1 MAASMVAS
9 LTACGG
15 SNNNS
20 TDATNAT
27 ASSNTTVN
35 QEITADQYADTIKGN
50 AETYKTYISL
60 PEYKGLSV
68 TVDSEQAQV
77 SENDVTDYIDNLIS
91 QYGTTETVTEG
102 VTASGD
108 VISLDYSGLLD
119 GTAFSGGT
127 ATDVT
132 YTIGSG
138 KFIDDLDKG
147 LVGLTVGQEYDIPCK
162 FPDDYSSSD
171 LAGKDVIF
179 KVTVNSIK
187 KTTLPELTDEWV
199 ASNASSLNVEATTV
213 DGLKSYVKDY
223 LETQAK
229 TNYDSSKYQAAW
241 KVISDGITNNNG
253 YPEDELN
260 SLIDTLKSNIQ
271 SEYNQYGSYYGI
283 SDYATYLSQVYGFES
298 EDAFN
303 DYAKEYAQSYLL
315 EKMAITIIAEN
326 ENITV
331 TADDINDMGAQLAS
345 YYGYTDYQEILDSY
359 GNQMNSEVG
368 YDSMMSSYTG
378 GLEQNCGM
386 VVFDAD
392 GKVIC
397 SSDTFE
403 NNNTRYRLNS
413 KKLLSLIDGAEWD
426 NDTCGNTEGYSVV
439 KKESSVTGW
448 TVYVYEPRKLVLRS
462 ANSMIT
468 MIVVAFVVAV
478 AGAAAASIFTTGFI
492 TRRINKL
499 KNSMAKVENGDFDAV
514 INTQDKDEIGDLIH
528 SFNSMTTQ
536 IKNLIT
542 QVYEGRI
549 SQKESEMRALRA
561 QINPHFLYNSLS
573 LINWKAIEYEQEDI
587 SEITL
592 ALSNYYRTSL
602 NKGKNI
608 LSFEQELSNMQSYL
622 KIQQIMHDNSFD
634 VVINVSEEVMPCESL
649 NLILQPLV
657 ENAIDHGIDLLT
669 DRKGIITVEAKMQ
682 TDEEGKKLVCVTVSD
697 NGVGMDKETAQN
709 FLTVQSKGYGARN
722 VNDRIRLY
730 YGESYHLEVQSIPDE
745 GTTITIKFPAKPY
758 NTKN

>member
-1 MAASMVAS
+1 MKKIKQKINDIRLQNKLVIIYVVTGLIPLIVLFVFAYCQMRNILMDRDLKS
-9 LTACGG
+9 
-15 SNNNS
+15 
-20 TDATNAT
+20 
-27 ASSNTTVN
+27 
-35 QEITADQYADTIKGN
+35 IKG
-50 AETYKTYISL
+50 AIEQ
-60 PEYKGLSV
+60 SV
-68 TVDSEQAQV
+68 
-77 SENDVTDYIDNLIS
+77 
-91 QYGTTETVTEG
+91 
-102 VTASGD
+102 
-108 VISLDYSGLLD
+108 
-119 GTAFSGGT
+119 
-127 ATDVT
+127 
-132 YTIGSG
+132 
-138 KFIDDLDKG
+138 
-147 LVGLTVGQEYDIPCK
+147 
-162 FPDDYSSSD
+162 
-171 LAGKDVIF
+171 
-179 KVTVNSIK
+179 
-187 KTTLPELTDEWV
+187 
-199 ASNASSLNVEATTV
+199 TTV
-213 DGLKSYVKDY
+213 DGQIEVYDNLS
-223 LETQAK
+223 
-229 TNYDSSKYQAAW
+229 NY
-241 KVISDGITNNNG
+241 ITFN
-253 YPEDELN
+253 
-260 SLIDTLKSNIQ
+260 DTLSGVLSYDYKSTY
-271 SEYNQYGSYYGI
+271 EMYNQI
-283 SDYATYLSQVYGFES
+283 VTTFDPMLSSLKYFH
-298 EDAFN
+298 N
-303 DYAKEYAQSYLL
+303 
-315 EKMAITIIAEN
+315 
-326 ENITV
+326 
-331 TADDINDMGAQLAS
+331 DINRVTIYVDKAIKHDTTIAPIEEIKDRPFYNSAAESTKIQWFVDEDSRTLVSARKMSTLDQL
-345 YYGYTDYQEILDSY
+345 GILGIMYID
-359 GNQMNSEVG
+359 VD
-368 YDSMMSSYTG
+368 YDSMMSSFTG

-386 VVFDAD
+386 VVLDAD

-478 AGAAAASIFTTGFI
+478 AGAAA
-492 TRRINKL
+492 RRINKL

-592 ALSNYYRTSL
+592 ALSNYYCTSL

-669 DRKGIITVEAKMQ
+669 DRKGVITVEAKMQ
-682 TDEEGKKLVCVTVSD
+682 ADEEGKKLVCVTVSD

-709 FLTVQSKGYGARN
+709 FLTVQSNGYGARN

>member
-1 MAASMVAS
+1 MKKIKQRINDIRLQNKLVIIYVVTGLIPLIVLFVFAYCQMRNILMDRDLKS
-9 LTACGG
+9 
-15 SNNNS
+15 
-20 TDATNAT
+20 
-27 ASSNTTVN
+27 
-35 QEITADQYADTIKGN
+35 IKG
-50 AETYKTYISL
+50 ALEQ
-60 PEYKGLSV
+60 SV
-68 TVDSEQAQV
+68 A
-77 SENDVTDYIDNLIS
+77 
-91 QYGTTETVTEG
+91 
-102 VTASGD
+102 
-108 VISLDYSGLLD
+108 
-119 GTAFSGGT
+119 
-127 ATDVT
+127 
-132 YTIGSG
+132 
-138 KFIDDLDKG
+138 
-147 LVGLTVGQEYDIPCK
+147 
-162 FPDDYSSSD
+162 
-171 LAGKDVIF
+171 
-179 KVTVNSIK
+179 
-187 KTTLPELTDEWV
+187 
-199 ASNASSLNVEATTV
+199 TV
-213 DGLKSYVKDY
+213 DGQIEVYDNLS
-223 LETQAK
+223 
-229 TNYDSSKYQAAW
+229 NY
-241 KVISDGITNNNG
+241 ITFN
-253 YPEDELN
+253 
-260 SLIDTLKSNIQ
+260 DTLSGVLSYDYKSTY
-271 SEYNQYGSYYGI
+271 EMYNQI
-283 SDYATYLSQVYGFES
+283 VTTFDPMLSSLKYFH
-298 EDAFN
+298 N
-303 DYAKEYAQSYLL
+303 
-315 EKMAITIIAEN
+315 
-326 ENITV
+326 
-331 TADDINDMGAQLAS
+331 DINRVTIYVDKAIKHDTTIAPIEEIKDRPFYNSATESTKIQWFVDEDSRTLVSARKMSTLDQL
-345 YYGYTDYQEILDSY
+345 GILGIMYID
-359 GNQMNSEVG
+359 VD
-368 YDSMMSSYTG
+368 YDSMMSSFTG

-386 VVFDAD
+386 VVLDAD
-392 GKVIC
+392 GRVIC

-499 KNSMAKVENGDFDAV
+499 KNNMAKVENGDFDAV

-682 TDEEGKKLVCVTVSD
+682 TDEKGKKLVCVTVSD

>member
-1 MAASMVAS
+1 MKKIKQKINDIRLQNKLVIIYVVTGLIPLIVLFVFAYCQMRNILMDRDLKS
-9 LTACGG
+9 
-15 SNNNS
+15 
-20 TDATNAT
+20 
-27 ASSNTTVN
+27 
-35 QEITADQYADTIKGN
+35 IKG
-50 AETYKTYISL
+50 AIEQ
-60 PEYKGLSV
+60 SV
-68 TVDSEQAQV
+68 
-77 SENDVTDYIDNLIS
+77 
-91 QYGTTETVTEG
+91 
-102 VTASGD
+102 
-108 VISLDYSGLLD
+108 
-119 GTAFSGGT
+119 
-127 ATDVT
+127 
-132 YTIGSG
+132 
-138 KFIDDLDKG
+138 
-147 LVGLTVGQEYDIPCK
+147 
-162 FPDDYSSSD
+162 
-171 LAGKDVIF
+171 
-179 KVTVNSIK
+179 
-187 KTTLPELTDEWV
+187 
-199 ASNASSLNVEATTV
+199 TTV
-213 DGLKSYVKDY
+213 DGQIEVYDNLSNYITFNDTLSGVLSYDYKSTYEMYNQIVTTFDPMLSSLKYFHNDINRVTIYVDKAIKHDTTIAPIEEIKDRPFY
-223 LETQAK
+223 NAAAESTKIQWFVDEDSRTLVSARKMSTLDQLGILGIMYIDVD
-229 TNYDSSKYQAAW
+229 YDS
-241 KVISDGITNNNG
+241 I
-253 YPEDELN
+253 
-260 SLIDTLKSNIQ
+260 
-271 SEYNQYGSYYGI
+271 
-283 SDYATYLSQVYGFES
+283 
-298 EDAFN
+298 
-303 DYAKEYAQSYLL
+303 
-315 EKMAITIIAEN
+315 
-326 ENITV
+326 
-331 TADDINDMGAQLAS
+331 
-345 YYGYTDYQEILDSY
+345 
-359 GNQMNSEVG
+359 
-368 YDSMMSSYTG
+368 MSSFTG

-386 VVFDAD
+386 VVLDAD

-397 SSDTFE
+397 GSDTFE

-413 KKLLSLIDGAEWD
+413 KKLLSLIDRAEWD

-669 DRKGIITVEAKMQ
+669 DRKGVITVEARMQ

>member
-1 MAASMVAS
+1 MKKIKQRINDIRLQNKLVIIYVVTGLIPLIVLFVFAYCQMRNILMDRDLKS
-9 LTACGG
+9 
-15 SNNNS
+15 
-20 TDATNAT
+20 
-27 ASSNTTVN
+27 
-35 QEITADQYADTIKGN
+35 IKG
-50 AETYKTYISL
+50 ALEQ
-60 PEYKGLSV
+60 SV
-68 TVDSEQAQV
+68 A
-77 SENDVTDYIDNLIS
+77 
-91 QYGTTETVTEG
+91 
-102 VTASGD
+102 
-108 VISLDYSGLLD
+108 
-119 GTAFSGGT
+119 
-127 ATDVT
+127 
-132 YTIGSG
+132 
-138 KFIDDLDKG
+138 
-147 LVGLTVGQEYDIPCK
+147 
-162 FPDDYSSSD
+162 
-171 LAGKDVIF
+171 
-179 KVTVNSIK
+179 
-187 KTTLPELTDEWV
+187 
-199 ASNASSLNVEATTV
+199 TV
-213 DGLKSYVKDY
+213 DGQIEVYDNLS
-223 LETQAK
+223 
-229 TNYDSSKYQAAW
+229 NY
-241 KVISDGITNNNG
+241 ITFN
-253 YPEDELN
+253 
-260 SLIDTLKSNIQ
+260 DTLSGVLSYDYKSTY
-271 SEYNQYGSYYGI
+271 EMYNQI
-283 SDYATYLSQVYGFES
+283 VTTFDPMLSSLKYFH
-298 EDAFN
+298 N
-303 DYAKEYAQSYLL
+303 
-315 EKMAITIIAEN
+315 
-326 ENITV
+326 
-331 TADDINDMGAQLAS
+331 DINRVTIYVDKAIKHDTTIAPIEEIKDRPFYNSATESTKIQWFVDEDSRTLVSARKMSTLDQL
-345 YYGYTDYQEILDSY
+345 GILGIMYID
-359 GNQMNSEVG
+359 VD
-368 YDSMMSSYTG
+368 YDSMMSSFTG

-386 VVFDAD
+386 VVLDAD
-392 GKVIC
+392 GRVIC

-573 LINWKAIEYEQEDI
+573 LINWKAIEYEQE
-587 SEITL
+587 
-592 ALSNYYRTSL
+592 
-602 NKGKNI
+602 
-608 LSFEQELSNMQSYL
+608 LSNMQSYL

-669 DRKGIITVEAKMQ
+669 DRKGIITVEARMQ

>member
-1 MAASMVAS
+1 MKKIKQKINDIRLQNKLVIIYVVTGLIPLIVLFVFAYCQMRNILMDRDLKS
-9 LTACGG
+9 
-15 SNNNS
+15 
-20 TDATNAT
+20 
-27 ASSNTTVN
+27 
-35 QEITADQYADTIKGN
+35 IKGTI
-50 AETYKTYISL
+50 EQ
-60 PEYKGLSV
+60 SV
-68 TVDSEQAQV
+68 
-77 SENDVTDYIDNLIS
+77 
-91 QYGTTETVTEG
+91 
-102 VTASGD
+102 
-108 VISLDYSGLLD
+108 
-119 GTAFSGGT
+119 
-127 ATDVT
+127 
-132 YTIGSG
+132 
-138 KFIDDLDKG
+138 
-147 LVGLTVGQEYDIPCK
+147 
-162 FPDDYSSSD
+162 
-171 LAGKDVIF
+171 
-179 KVTVNSIK
+179 
-187 KTTLPELTDEWV
+187 
-199 ASNASSLNVEATTV
+199 TTV
-213 DGLKSYVKDY
+213 DGQIEVYDNLS
-223 LETQAK
+223 
-229 TNYDSSKYQAAW
+229 NY
-241 KVISDGITNNNG
+241 ITFN
-253 YPEDELN
+253 
-260 SLIDTLKSNIQ
+260 DTLSGVLSYDYKSTY
-271 SEYNQYGSYYGI
+271 EMYNQI
-283 SDYATYLSQVYGFES
+283 VTTFDPMLSSLKYFH
-298 EDAFN
+298 N
-303 DYAKEYAQSYLL
+303 
-315 EKMAITIIAEN
+315 
-326 ENITV
+326 
-331 TADDINDMGAQLAS
+331 DINRVTIYVDKAIKHDTTIAPIEEIKDRPFYNSAAESTKIQWFVDEDSRTLVSARKMSTLDQL
-345 YYGYTDYQEILDSY
+345 GILGIMYID
-359 GNQMNSEVG
+359 VD
-368 YDSMMSSYTG
+368 YDSMMSSFTG

-386 VVFDAD
+386 VVLDAD

-478 AGAAAASIFTTGFI
+478 AGAAAASIFTTGII

-669 DRKGIITVEAKMQ
+669 DRKGVITVEAKMQ

-730 YGESYHLEVQSIPDE
+730 YGESYHLEVQSIPDG

>member
-1 MAASMVAS
+1 MKKIKQKINDIRLQNKLVIIYVVTGLIPLIVLFVFAYCQMRNILMDRDLKS
-9 LTACGG
+9 
-15 SNNNS
+15 
-20 TDATNAT
+20 
-27 ASSNTTVN
+27 
-35 QEITADQYADTIKGN
+35 IKG
-50 AETYKTYISL
+50 AIEQ
-60 PEYKGLSV
+60 SV
-68 TVDSEQAQV
+68 
-77 SENDVTDYIDNLIS
+77 
-91 QYGTTETVTEG
+91 
-102 VTASGD
+102 
-108 VISLDYSGLLD
+108 
-119 GTAFSGGT
+119 
-127 ATDVT
+127 
-132 YTIGSG
+132 
-138 KFIDDLDKG
+138 
-147 LVGLTVGQEYDIPCK
+147 
-162 FPDDYSSSD
+162 
-171 LAGKDVIF
+171 
-179 KVTVNSIK
+179 
-187 KTTLPELTDEWV
+187 
-199 ASNASSLNVEATTV
+199 TTV
-213 DGLKSYVKDY
+213 DGQIEVYDNLS
-223 LETQAK
+223 
-229 TNYDSSKYQAAW
+229 NY
-241 KVISDGITNNNG
+241 ITFN
-253 YPEDELN
+253 
-260 SLIDTLKSNIQ
+260 DTLSGVLSYDYKSTY
-271 SEYNQYGSYYGI
+271 EMYNQI
-283 SDYATYLSQVYGFES
+283 VTTFDPMLSSLKYFH
-298 EDAFN
+298 N
-303 DYAKEYAQSYLL
+303 
-315 EKMAITIIAEN
+315 
-326 ENITV
+326 
-331 TADDINDMGAQLAS
+331 DINRVTIYVDKAIKHDTTIAPIEEIKDRPFYNSAAESTKIQWFVDEDSRTLVSARKMSTLDQL
-345 YYGYTDYQEILDSY
+345 GILGIMYID
-359 GNQMNSEVG
+359 VD
-368 YDSMMSSYTG
+368 YDSMMSSFTG

-386 VVFDAD
+386 VVLDAD
-392 GKVIC
+392 GRVIC

-492 TRRINKL
+492 IRRINKL

-669 DRKGIITVEAKMQ
+669 DRKGIITVEARMQ

-758 NTKN
+758 STKN

>member
-1 MAASMVAS
+1 MKKIKQKINDIRLQNKLVIIYVVTGLIPLIVLFVFAYCQMRNILMDRDLKS
-9 LTACGG
+9 
-15 SNNNS
+15 
-20 TDATNAT
+20 
-27 ASSNTTVN
+27 
-35 QEITADQYADTIKGN
+35 IKG
-50 AETYKTYISL
+50 AIEQ
-60 PEYKGLSV
+60 SV
-68 TVDSEQAQV
+68 
-77 SENDVTDYIDNLIS
+77 
-91 QYGTTETVTEG
+91 
-102 VTASGD
+102 
-108 VISLDYSGLLD
+108 
-119 GTAFSGGT
+119 
-127 ATDVT
+127 
-132 YTIGSG
+132 
-138 KFIDDLDKG
+138 
-147 LVGLTVGQEYDIPCK
+147 
-162 FPDDYSSSD
+162 
-171 LAGKDVIF
+171 
-179 KVTVNSIK
+179 
-187 KTTLPELTDEWV
+187 
-199 ASNASSLNVEATTV
+199 TTV
-213 DGLKSYVKDY
+213 DGQIEVYDNLS
-223 LETQAK
+223 
-229 TNYDSSKYQAAW
+229 NY
-241 KVISDGITNNNG
+241 ITFN
-253 YPEDELN
+253 
-260 SLIDTLKSNIQ
+260 DTLSGVLSYDYKSTY
-271 SEYNQYGSYYGI
+271 EMYNQI
-283 SDYATYLSQVYGFES
+283 VTTFDPMLSSLKYFH
-298 EDAFN
+298 N
-303 DYAKEYAQSYLL
+303 
-315 EKMAITIIAEN
+315 
-326 ENITV
+326 
-331 TADDINDMGAQLAS
+331 DINRVTIYVDKAIKHDTTIAPIEEIKDRPFYNSAAESTKIQWFVDEDSRTLVSARKMSTLDQLGIFGIM
-345 YYGYTDYQEILDSY
+345 YIDVD
-359 GNQMNSEVG
+359 
-368 YDSMMSSYTG
+368 YDSMMSSFTG

-386 VVFDAD
+386 VVLDAD

-413 KKLLSLIDGAEWD
+413 NKLLSLIDRAEWD
-426 NDTCGNTEGYSVV
+426 NDTCGNTDGYSVV

-478 AGAAAASIFTTGFI
+478 AGAAAASIFTSGFI
-492 TRRINKL
+492 ARRINKL

-669 DRKGIITVEAKMQ
+669 DRKGVITVEARMQ

>member
-1 MAASMVAS
+1 MKKIKQKINDIRLQNKLVIIYVVTGLIPLIVLFVFAYCQMRNILMDRDLKS
-9 LTACGG
+9 
-15 SNNNS
+15 
-20 TDATNAT
+20 
-27 ASSNTTVN
+27 
-35 QEITADQYADTIKGN
+35 IKG
-50 AETYKTYISL
+50 ALEQ
-60 PEYKGLSV
+60 SV
-68 TVDSEQAQV
+68 A
-77 SENDVTDYIDNLIS
+77 
-91 QYGTTETVTEG
+91 
-102 VTASGD
+102 
-108 VISLDYSGLLD
+108 
-119 GTAFSGGT
+119 
-127 ATDVT
+127 
-132 YTIGSG
+132 
-138 KFIDDLDKG
+138 
-147 LVGLTVGQEYDIPCK
+147 
-162 FPDDYSSSD
+162 
-171 LAGKDVIF
+171 
-179 KVTVNSIK
+179 
-187 KTTLPELTDEWV
+187 
-199 ASNASSLNVEATTV
+199 TV
-213 DGLKSYVKDY
+213 DGQIEVYDNLS
-223 LETQAK
+223 
-229 TNYDSSKYQAAW
+229 NY
-241 KVISDGITNNNG
+241 ITFN
-253 YPEDELN
+253 
-260 SLIDTLKSNIQ
+260 DTLSGVLSYDYKSTY
-271 SEYNQYGSYYGI
+271 EMYNQI
-283 SDYATYLSQVYGFES
+283 VTTFDPMLSSLKYFH
-298 EDAFN
+298 N
-303 DYAKEYAQSYLL
+303 
-315 EKMAITIIAEN
+315 
-326 ENITV
+326 
-331 TADDINDMGAQLAS
+331 DINRVTIYVDKAIKHDTTIAPIEEIKDRPFYNSAAESTKIQWFVDEDSRTLVSARKMSTLDQL
-345 YYGYTDYQEILDSY
+345 GILGIMYID
-359 GNQMNSEVG
+359 VD
-368 YDSMMSSYTG
+368 YDSMMSSFTG

-386 VVFDAD
+386 VVLDAD
-392 GKVIC
+392 GRVIC

-413 KKLLSLIDGAEWD
+413 KKLLSLIDGAEWHD
-426 NDTCGNTEGYSVV
+426 DTCGNTEGYSVV

-499 KNSMAKVENGDFDAV
+499 KNNMAKVENGDFDAV

>member
-1 MAASMVAS
+1 MKKIKQKINDIRLQNKLVIIYVVTGLIPLIVLFVFAYCQMRNILMDRDLKS
-9 LTACGG
+9 
-15 SNNNS
+15 
-20 TDATNAT
+20 
-27 ASSNTTVN
+27 
-35 QEITADQYADTIKGN
+35 IKG
-50 AETYKTYISL
+50 AIEQ
-60 PEYKGLSV
+60 SV
-68 TVDSEQAQV
+68 
-77 SENDVTDYIDNLIS
+77 
-91 QYGTTETVTEG
+91 
-102 VTASGD
+102 
-108 VISLDYSGLLD
+108 
-119 GTAFSGGT
+119 
-127 ATDVT
+127 
-132 YTIGSG
+132 
-138 KFIDDLDKG
+138 
-147 LVGLTVGQEYDIPCK
+147 
-162 FPDDYSSSD
+162 
-171 LAGKDVIF
+171 
-179 KVTVNSIK
+179 
-187 KTTLPELTDEWV
+187 
-199 ASNASSLNVEATTV
+199 TTV
-213 DGLKSYVKDY
+213 DGQIEVYDNLS
-223 LETQAK
+223 
-229 TNYDSSKYQAAW
+229 NY
-241 KVISDGITNNNG
+241 ITFN
-253 YPEDELN
+253 
-260 SLIDTLKSNIQ
+260 DTLSGVLSYDYKSTY
-271 SEYNQYGSYYGI
+271 EMYNQI
-283 SDYATYLSQVYGFES
+283 VTTFDPMLSSLKYFH
-298 EDAFN
+298 N
-303 DYAKEYAQSYLL
+303 
-315 EKMAITIIAEN
+315 
-326 ENITV
+326 
-331 TADDINDMGAQLAS
+331 DINRVTIYVDKAIKHDTTIAPIE
-345 YYGYTDYQEILDSY
+345 EIKDRPFYNSAAESTKIQWFVDEDSRTLVSARKMSTLDHLGILGIMY
-359 GNQMNSEVG
+359 IDVD
-368 YDSMMSSYTG
+368 YDSMMSSFTG

-386 VVFDAD
+386 VVLDAD

-492 TRRINKL
+492 TRGINKL

-669 DRKGIITVEAKMQ
+669 DRKGVITVEARMQ

>member
-1 MAASMVAS
+1 MKKIKQKINDIRLQNKLVIIYVVTGLIPLIVLFVFAYCQMRNILMDRDLKS
-9 LTACGG
+9 
-15 SNNNS
+15 
-20 TDATNAT
+20 
-27 ASSNTTVN
+27 
-35 QEITADQYADTIKGN
+35 IKGTI
-50 AETYKTYISL
+50 EQ
-60 PEYKGLSV
+60 SV
-68 TVDSEQAQV
+68 
-77 SENDVTDYIDNLIS
+77 
-91 QYGTTETVTEG
+91 
-102 VTASGD
+102 
-108 VISLDYSGLLD
+108 
-119 GTAFSGGT
+119 
-127 ATDVT
+127 
-132 YTIGSG
+132 
-138 KFIDDLDKG
+138 
-147 LVGLTVGQEYDIPCK
+147 
-162 FPDDYSSSD
+162 
-171 LAGKDVIF
+171 
-179 KVTVNSIK
+179 
-187 KTTLPELTDEWV
+187 
-199 ASNASSLNVEATTV
+199 TTV
-213 DGLKSYVKDY
+213 DGQIEVYDNLS
-223 LETQAK
+223 
-229 TNYDSSKYQAAW
+229 NY
-241 KVISDGITNNNG
+241 ITFN
-253 YPEDELN
+253 
-260 SLIDTLKSNIQ
+260 DTLSGVLSYDYKSTY
-271 SEYNQYGSYYGI
+271 EMYNQI
-283 SDYATYLSQVYGFES
+283 VTTFDPMLSSLKYFH
-298 EDAFN
+298 N
-303 DYAKEYAQSYLL
+303 
-315 EKMAITIIAEN
+315 
-326 ENITV
+326 
-331 TADDINDMGAQLAS
+331 DINRVTIYVDKAIKHDTTIAPIEEIKDRPFYNSAAESTKIQWFVDEDSRTLVSARKMSTLDQL
-345 YYGYTDYQEILDSY
+345 GILGIMYID
-359 GNQMNSEVG
+359 VD
-368 YDSMMSSYTG
+368 YDSMMSSFTG

-386 VVFDAD
+386 VVLDAD

-478 AGAAAASIFTTGFI
+478 AGAAAASIFRTGFI

-669 DRKGIITVEAKMQ
+669 DRKGVITVEAKMQ

-730 YGESYHLEVQSIPDE
+730 YGESYHLEVQSMPDE

>member
-1 MAASMVAS
+1 MKKIKQKINDIRLQNKLVIIYVVTGLIPLIVLFVFAYCQMRNILMDRDLKS
-9 LTACGG
+9 
-15 SNNNS
+15 
-20 TDATNAT
+20 
-27 ASSNTTVN
+27 
-35 QEITADQYADTIKGN
+35 IKG
-50 AETYKTYISL
+50 AIEQ
-60 PEYKGLSV
+60 SV
-68 TVDSEQAQV
+68 
-77 SENDVTDYIDNLIS
+77 
-91 QYGTTETVTEG
+91 
-102 VTASGD
+102 
-108 VISLDYSGLLD
+108 
-119 GTAFSGGT
+119 
-127 ATDVT
+127 
-132 YTIGSG
+132 
-138 KFIDDLDKG
+138 
-147 LVGLTVGQEYDIPCK
+147 
-162 FPDDYSSSD
+162 
-171 LAGKDVIF
+171 
-179 KVTVNSIK
+179 
-187 KTTLPELTDEWV
+187 
-199 ASNASSLNVEATTV
+199 TTV
-213 DGLKSYVKDY
+213 DGQIEVYDNLS
-223 LETQAK
+223 
-229 TNYDSSKYQAAW
+229 NY
-241 KVISDGITNNNG
+241 ITFN
-253 YPEDELN
+253 
-260 SLIDTLKSNIQ
+260 DTLSGVLSYDYKSTY
-271 SEYNQYGSYYGI
+271 EMYNQI
-283 SDYATYLSQVYGFES
+283 VTTFDPMLSSLKYFH
-298 EDAFN
+298 N
-303 DYAKEYAQSYLL
+303 
-315 EKMAITIIAEN
+315 
-326 ENITV
+326 
-331 TADDINDMGAQLAS
+331 DINRVTIYVDKAIKHDTTIAPIEEIKDRPFYNSAAESTKIQWFVDEDSRTLVSARKMSTLDQL
-345 YYGYTDYQEILDSY
+345 GILGIMYID
-359 GNQMNSEVG
+359 VD
-368 YDSMMSSYTG
+368 YDSMMSSFTG

-386 VVFDAD
+386 VVLDAD

-478 AGAAAASIFTTGFI
+478 AGAAAASIFTIGFI

-669 DRKGIITVEAKMQ
+669 DRKGVITVEAKMQ

>member
-1 MAASMVAS
+1 MKKIKQKINDIRLQNKLVIIYVVTGLIPLIVLFVFAYCQMRNILMDRDLKS
-9 LTACGG
+9 
-15 SNNNS
+15 
-20 TDATNAT
+20 
-27 ASSNTTVN
+27 
-35 QEITADQYADTIKGN
+35 IKG
-50 AETYKTYISL
+50 AIEQ
-60 PEYKGLSV
+60 SV
-68 TVDSEQAQV
+68 
-77 SENDVTDYIDNLIS
+77 
-91 QYGTTETVTEG
+91 
-102 VTASGD
+102 
-108 VISLDYSGLLD
+108 
-119 GTAFSGGT
+119 
-127 ATDVT
+127 
-132 YTIGSG
+132 
-138 KFIDDLDKG
+138 
-147 LVGLTVGQEYDIPCK
+147 
-162 FPDDYSSSD
+162 
-171 LAGKDVIF
+171 
-179 KVTVNSIK
+179 
-187 KTTLPELTDEWV
+187 
-199 ASNASSLNVEATTV
+199 TTV
-213 DGLKSYVKDY
+213 DGQIEVYDNLS
-223 LETQAK
+223 
-229 TNYDSSKYQAAW
+229 NY
-241 KVISDGITNNNG
+241 ITFN
-253 YPEDELN
+253 
-260 SLIDTLKSNIQ
+260 DTLSGVLSYDYKSTY
-271 SEYNQYGSYYGI
+271 EMYNQI
-283 SDYATYLSQVYGFES
+283 VTTFDPMLSSLKYFH
-298 EDAFN
+298 N
-303 DYAKEYAQSYLL
+303 
-315 EKMAITIIAEN
+315 
-326 ENITV
+326 
-331 TADDINDMGAQLAS
+331 DINRVTIYVDKAIKHDTTIAPIEEIKDRPFYNSAAESTKIQWFVDEDSRTLVSARKMSTLDQL
-345 YYGYTDYQEILDSY
+345 GILGIMYID
-359 GNQMNSEVG
+359 VD
-368 YDSMMSSYTG
+368 YDSMMSSFTG

-386 VVFDAD
+386 VVLDAD

-439 KKESSVTGW
+439 KKERSVTGW

-669 DRKGIITVEAKMQ
+669 DRKGVITVEAKMQ

-730 YGESYHLEVQSIPDE
+730 YGESYHLEVQSMPDE

>member
-1 MAASMVAS
+1 MKKIKQKINDIRLQNKLVIIYVVTGLIPLIVLFVFAYCQMRNILMDRDLKS
-9 LTACGG
+9 
-15 SNNNS
+15 
-20 TDATNAT
+20 
-27 ASSNTTVN
+27 
-35 QEITADQYADTIKGN
+35 IKG
-50 AETYKTYISL
+50 AIEQ
-60 PEYKGLSV
+60 SV
-68 TVDSEQAQV
+68 
-77 SENDVTDYIDNLIS
+77 
-91 QYGTTETVTEG
+91 
-102 VTASGD
+102 
-108 VISLDYSGLLD
+108 
-119 GTAFSGGT
+119 
-127 ATDVT
+127 
-132 YTIGSG
+132 
-138 KFIDDLDKG
+138 
-147 LVGLTVGQEYDIPCK
+147 
-162 FPDDYSSSD
+162 
-171 LAGKDVIF
+171 
-179 KVTVNSIK
+179 
-187 KTTLPELTDEWV
+187 
-199 ASNASSLNVEATTV
+199 TTV
-213 DGLKSYVKDY
+213 DGQIEVYDNLS
-223 LETQAK
+223 
-229 TNYDSSKYQAAW
+229 NY
-241 KVISDGITNNNG
+241 ITFN
-253 YPEDELN
+253 
-260 SLIDTLKSNIQ
+260 DTLSGVLSYDYKSTY
-271 SEYNQYGSYYGI
+271 EMYNQI
-283 SDYATYLSQVYGFES
+283 VTTFDPMLSSLKYFH
-298 EDAFN
+298 N
-303 DYAKEYAQSYLL
+303 
-315 EKMAITIIAEN
+315 
-326 ENITV
+326 
-331 TADDINDMGAQLAS
+331 DINRVTIYVDKAIKHDTTIAPIEEIKDRPFYNSAAESTKIQWFVDEDSRTLVSARKMSTLDQL
-345 YYGYTDYQEILDSY
+345 GILGIMYID
-359 GNQMNSEVG
+359 VD
-368 YDSMMSSYTG
+368 YDSMMSSFTS

-386 VVFDAD
+386 VVLDAD

-403 NNNTRYRLNS
+403 NNNTRYRLNRN
-413 KKLLSLIDGAEWD
+413 KLLSLINGAEWD

-478 AGAAAASIFTTGFI
+478 AGADAASIFTSGII

-592 ALSNYYRTSL
+592 ALSNYNRTSL

-669 DRKGIITVEAKMQ
+669 DRKGVITVEAELQK
-682 TDEEGKKLVCVTVSD
+682 DEEGKELVCVTVSD
-697 NGVGMDKETAQN
+697 NGVGMDEETAQN
-709 FLTVQSKGYGARN
+709 FLTAQSKGYGARN

>member
-1 MAASMVAS
+1 MKKIKQKINDIRLQNKLVIIYVVTGLIPLIVLFVFAYCQMRNILMDRDLKS
-9 LTACGG
+9 
-15 SNNNS
+15 
-20 TDATNAT
+20 
-27 ASSNTTVN
+27 
-35 QEITADQYADTIKGN
+35 IKG
-50 AETYKTYISL
+50 AIEQ
-60 PEYKGLSV
+60 SV
-68 TVDSEQAQV
+68 
-77 SENDVTDYIDNLIS
+77 
-91 QYGTTETVTEG
+91 
-102 VTASGD
+102 
-108 VISLDYSGLLD
+108 
-119 GTAFSGGT
+119 
-127 ATDVT
+127 
-132 YTIGSG
+132 
-138 KFIDDLDKG
+138 
-147 LVGLTVGQEYDIPCK
+147 
-162 FPDDYSSSD
+162 
-171 LAGKDVIF
+171 
-179 KVTVNSIK
+179 
-187 KTTLPELTDEWV
+187 
-199 ASNASSLNVEATTV
+199 TTV
-213 DGLKSYVKDY
+213 DGQIEVYDNLS
-223 LETQAK
+223 
-229 TNYDSSKYQAAW
+229 NY
-241 KVISDGITNNNG
+241 ITFN
-253 YPEDELN
+253 
-260 SLIDTLKSNIQ
+260 DTLSGVLSYDYKSTY
-271 SEYNQYGSYYGI
+271 EMYNQI
-283 SDYATYLSQVYGFES
+283 VTTFDPMLSSLKYFH
-298 EDAFN
+298 N
-303 DYAKEYAQSYLL
+303 
-315 EKMAITIIAEN
+315 
-326 ENITV
+326 
-331 TADDINDMGAQLAS
+331 DINRVTIYVDKAIKHDTTIAPIEEIKDRPFYNSAAESTKIQWFVDEDSRTLVSARKMSTLDQL
-345 YYGYTDYQEILDSY
+345 GILGIMYID
-359 GNQMNSEVG
+359 VD
-368 YDSMMSSYTG
+368 YDSMMSSFTG

-386 VVFDAD
+386 VVLDAD

-468 MIVVAFVVAV
+468 MIVVACVVAV
-478 AGAAAASIFTTGFI
+478 AGAAAASIFTTGII

-669 DRKGIITVEAKMQ
+669 DRKGVITVEAELQK
-682 TDEEGKKLVCVTVSD
+682 DEEGKELVCVTVSD
-697 NGVGMDKETAQN
+697 NGVGMDEETAQN
-709 FLTVQSKGYGARN
+709 FLTAQSKGYGARN

>member
-1 MAASMVAS
+1 MKKIKQKINDIRLQNKLVIIYVVTGLIPLIVLFVFAYCQMRNILMDRDLKS
-9 LTACGG
+9 
-15 SNNNS
+15 
-20 TDATNAT
+20 
-27 ASSNTTVN
+27 
-35 QEITADQYADTIKGN
+35 IKG
-50 AETYKTYISL
+50 ALEQ
-60 PEYKGLSV
+60 SV
-68 TVDSEQAQV
+68 A
-77 SENDVTDYIDNLIS
+77 
-91 QYGTTETVTEG
+91 
-102 VTASGD
+102 
-108 VISLDYSGLLD
+108 
-119 GTAFSGGT
+119 
-127 ATDVT
+127 
-132 YTIGSG
+132 
-138 KFIDDLDKG
+138 
-147 LVGLTVGQEYDIPCK
+147 
-162 FPDDYSSSD
+162 
-171 LAGKDVIF
+171 
-179 KVTVNSIK
+179 
-187 KTTLPELTDEWV
+187 
-199 ASNASSLNVEATTV
+199 TV
-213 DGLKSYVKDY
+213 DGQIEVYDNLS
-223 LETQAK
+223 
-229 TNYDSSKYQAAW
+229 NY
-241 KVISDGITNNNG
+241 ITFN
-253 YPEDELN
+253 
-260 SLIDTLKSNIQ
+260 DTLSGVLSYDYKSTY
-271 SEYNQYGSYYGI
+271 EMYNQI
-283 SDYATYLSQVYGFES
+283 VTTFDPMLSSLKYFH
-298 EDAFN
+298 N
-303 DYAKEYAQSYLL
+303 
-315 EKMAITIIAEN
+315 
-326 ENITV
+326 
-331 TADDINDMGAQLAS
+331 DINRVTIYVDKAIKHDTTIAPIEEIKDRPFYNSAAESTKIQWFVDEDSRTLVSARKMSTLDQL
-345 YYGYTDYQEILDSY
+345 GILGIMYID
-359 GNQMNSEVG
+359 VD
-368 YDSMMSSYTG
+368 YDSMMSSFTG

-386 VVFDAD
+386 VVLDAD
-392 GKVIC
+392 GRVIC

-426 NDTCGNTEGYSVV
+426 DDTCGNTEGYSVV

-478 AGAAAASIFTTGFI
+478 AGAAAASIFTIGFI

-657 ENAIDHGIDLLT
+657 ENAIDHGIDLLI
-669 DRKGIITVEAKMQ
+669 DRKGIITVEARMQ
-682 TDEEGKKLVCVTVSD
+682 MDEEGKKLVCVTVSD

>member
-1 MAASMVAS
+1 MKKIKQKINDIRLQNKLVIIYVVTGLIPLIVLFVFAYCQMRNILMDRDLKS
-9 LTACGG
+9 
-15 SNNNS
+15 
-20 TDATNAT
+20 
-27 ASSNTTVN
+27 
-35 QEITADQYADTIKGN
+35 IKG
-50 AETYKTYISL
+50 AIEQ
-60 PEYKGLSV
+60 SV
-68 TVDSEQAQV
+68 
-77 SENDVTDYIDNLIS
+77 
-91 QYGTTETVTEG
+91 
-102 VTASGD
+102 
-108 VISLDYSGLLD
+108 
-119 GTAFSGGT
+119 
-127 ATDVT
+127 
-132 YTIGSG
+132 
-138 KFIDDLDKG
+138 
-147 LVGLTVGQEYDIPCK
+147 
-162 FPDDYSSSD
+162 
-171 LAGKDVIF
+171 
-179 KVTVNSIK
+179 
-187 KTTLPELTDEWV
+187 
-199 ASNASSLNVEATTV
+199 TTV
-213 DGLKSYVKDY
+213 DGQIEVYDNLS
-223 LETQAK
+223 
-229 TNYDSSKYQAAW
+229 NY
-241 KVISDGITNNNG
+241 ITFN
-253 YPEDELN
+253 
-260 SLIDTLKSNIQ
+260 DTLSGVLSYDYKSTY
-271 SEYNQYGSYYGI
+271 EMYNQI
-283 SDYATYLSQVYGFES
+283 VTTFDPMLSSLKYFH
-298 EDAFN
+298 N
-303 DYAKEYAQSYLL
+303 
-315 EKMAITIIAEN
+315 
-326 ENITV
+326 
-331 TADDINDMGAQLAS
+331 DINRVTIYVDKAIKHDTTIAPIEEIKDRPFYNSAAESTKIQWFVDEDSRTLVSARKMSTLDQL
-345 YYGYTDYQEILDSY
+345 GILGIMYID
-359 GNQMNSEVG
+359 VD
-368 YDSMMSSYTG
+368 YDSMMSSFTG

-386 VVFDAD
+386 VVLDAD

-426 NDTCGNTEGYSVV
+426 NDTCGNTDGFSVV

-492 TRRINKL
+492 TRRINIL

-669 DRKGIITVEAKMQ
+669 DRKGVITVEAKMQ

>member
-1 MAASMVAS
+1 MKKIKQKINDIRLQNKLVIIYVVTGLIPLIVLFVFAYCQMRNILMDRDLKS
-9 LTACGG
+9 
-15 SNNNS
+15 
-20 TDATNAT
+20 
-27 ASSNTTVN
+27 
-35 QEITADQYADTIKGN
+35 IKG
-50 AETYKTYISL
+50 AIEQ
-60 PEYKGLSV
+60 SV
-68 TVDSEQAQV
+68 
-77 SENDVTDYIDNLIS
+77 
-91 QYGTTETVTEG
+91 
-102 VTASGD
+102 
-108 VISLDYSGLLD
+108 
-119 GTAFSGGT
+119 
-127 ATDVT
+127 
-132 YTIGSG
+132 
-138 KFIDDLDKG
+138 
-147 LVGLTVGQEYDIPCK
+147 
-162 FPDDYSSSD
+162 
-171 LAGKDVIF
+171 
-179 KVTVNSIK
+179 
-187 KTTLPELTDEWV
+187 
-199 ASNASSLNVEATTV
+199 TTV
-213 DGLKSYVKDY
+213 DGQIEVYDNLS
-223 LETQAK
+223 
-229 TNYDSSKYQAAW
+229 NY
-241 KVISDGITNNNG
+241 ITFN
-253 YPEDELN
+253 
-260 SLIDTLKSNIQ
+260 DTLSGVLSYDYKSTY
-271 SEYNQYGSYYGI
+271 EMYNQI
-283 SDYATYLSQVYGFES
+283 VTTFDPMLSSLKYFH
-298 EDAFN
+298 N
-303 DYAKEYAQSYLL
+303 
-315 EKMAITIIAEN
+315 
-326 ENITV
+326 
-331 TADDINDMGAQLAS
+331 DINRVTIYVDKAIKHDTTIAPIEEIKDRPFYNSAAESTKIQWFVDEDSRTLVSARKMSTLDQL
-345 YYGYTDYQEILDSY
+345 GILGIMYID
-359 GNQMNSEVG
+359 VD
-368 YDSMMSSYTG
+368 YDSMMSSFTG

-386 VVFDAD
+386 VVLDAD

-439 KKESSVTGW
+439 KKESSVTRW

-499 KNSMAKVENGDFDAV
+499 KYSMAKVENGDFDAV

-669 DRKGIITVEAKMQ
+669 DRKGVITVEARMQ

>member
-1 MAASMVAS
+1 MKKIKQKIYDIRLQNKLVIIYVVTGLIPLIVLFVFAYCQMRNILMDRDLKS
-9 LTACGG
+9 
-15 SNNNS
+15 
-20 TDATNAT
+20 
-27 ASSNTTVN
+27 
-35 QEITADQYADTIKGN
+35 IKG
-50 AETYKTYISL
+50 AIEQ
-60 PEYKGLSV
+60 SV
-68 TVDSEQAQV
+68 
-77 SENDVTDYIDNLIS
+77 
-91 QYGTTETVTEG
+91 
-102 VTASGD
+102 
-108 VISLDYSGLLD
+108 
-119 GTAFSGGT
+119 
-127 ATDVT
+127 
-132 YTIGSG
+132 
-138 KFIDDLDKG
+138 
-147 LVGLTVGQEYDIPCK
+147 
-162 FPDDYSSSD
+162 
-171 LAGKDVIF
+171 
-179 KVTVNSIK
+179 
-187 KTTLPELTDEWV
+187 
-199 ASNASSLNVEATTV
+199 TTV
-213 DGLKSYVKDY
+213 DGQIEVYDNLS
-223 LETQAK
+223 
-229 TNYDSSKYQAAW
+229 NY
-241 KVISDGITNNNG
+241 ITFN
-253 YPEDELN
+253 
-260 SLIDTLKSNIQ
+260 DTLSGVLSYDYKSTY
-271 SEYNQYGSYYGI
+271 EMYNQI
-283 SDYATYLSQVYGFES
+283 VTTFDPMLSSLKYFH
-298 EDAFN
+298 N
-303 DYAKEYAQSYLL
+303 
-315 EKMAITIIAEN
+315 
-326 ENITV
+326 
-331 TADDINDMGAQLAS
+331 DINRVTIYVDKAIYYDTTIASIEEIKDRPFYNSAAESTKIQWFVDEDSRTLVSARKMSTLDQL
-345 YYGYTDYQEILDSY
+345 GILGIMYID
-359 GNQMNSEVG
+359 VD
-368 YDSMMSSYTG
+368 YDSMMSSFTG

-386 VVFDAD
+386 VVLDAE

-413 KKLLSLIDGAEWD
+413 KKLLSLNDGAEWD

-439 KKESSVTGW
+439 KKESPVTGW

-657 ENAIDHGIDLLT
+657 ENAIDNGKDLLT
-669 DRKGIITVEAKMQ
+669 DRKGVITVEA
-682 TDEEGKKLVCVTVSD
+682 
-697 NGVGMDKETAQN
+697 
-709 FLTVQSKGYGARN
+709 
-722 VNDRIRLY
+722 
-730 YGESYHLEVQSIPDE
+730 
-745 GTTITIKFPAKPY
+745 
-758 NTKN
+758 

>member
-1 MAASMVAS
+1 MKKIKQRINDIRLQNKLVIIYVVTGLIPLIVLFVFAYCQMRNILMDRDLKS
-9 LTACGG
+9 
-15 SNNNS
+15 
-20 TDATNAT
+20 
-27 ASSNTTVN
+27 
-35 QEITADQYADTIKGN
+35 IKG
-50 AETYKTYISL
+50 ALEQ
-60 PEYKGLSV
+60 SV
-68 TVDSEQAQV
+68 A
-77 SENDVTDYIDNLIS
+77 
-91 QYGTTETVTEG
+91 
-102 VTASGD
+102 
-108 VISLDYSGLLD
+108 
-119 GTAFSGGT
+119 
-127 ATDVT
+127 
-132 YTIGSG
+132 
-138 KFIDDLDKG
+138 
-147 LVGLTVGQEYDIPCK
+147 
-162 FPDDYSSSD
+162 
-171 LAGKDVIF
+171 
-179 KVTVNSIK
+179 
-187 KTTLPELTDEWV
+187 
-199 ASNASSLNVEATTV
+199 TV
-213 DGLKSYVKDY
+213 DGQIEVYDNLS
-223 LETQAK
+223 
-229 TNYDSSKYQAAW
+229 NY
-241 KVISDGITNNNG
+241 ITFN
-253 YPEDELN
+253 
-260 SLIDTLKSNIQ
+260 DTLSGVLSYDYKSTY
-271 SEYNQYGSYYGI
+271 EMYNQI
-283 SDYATYLSQVYGFES
+283 VTTFDPMLSSLKYFH
-298 EDAFN
+298 N
-303 DYAKEYAQSYLL
+303 
-315 EKMAITIIAEN
+315 
-326 ENITV
+326 
-331 TADDINDMGAQLAS
+331 DINRVTIYVDKAIKHDTTIAPIEEIKDRPFYNSAAESTKIQWFVDEDSRTLVSARKMSTLDQL
-345 YYGYTDYQEILDSY
+345 GILGIMYID
-359 GNQMNSEVG
+359 VD
-368 YDSMMSSYTG
+368 YDSMMSSFTG

-386 VVFDAD
+386 VVLDAD
-392 GKVIC
+392 GRVIC

-499 KNSMAKVENGDFDAV
+499 ENSMAKVENGDFDAV

-669 DRKGIITVEAKMQ
+669 DRKGIITVEARMQ